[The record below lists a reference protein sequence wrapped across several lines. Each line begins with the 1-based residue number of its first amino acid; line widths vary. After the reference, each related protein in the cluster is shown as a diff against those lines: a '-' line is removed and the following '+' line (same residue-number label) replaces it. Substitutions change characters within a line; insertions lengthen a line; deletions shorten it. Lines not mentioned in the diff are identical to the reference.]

1 MVYHRDLH
9 SLMVH
14 LRKLGVSIN
23 GRYEEFEITG
33 VNAVKI
39 DRNDQYGESF
49 CPVIQKPVQAV
60 RESEGEKSEMET
72 DVGCSRSLSDFINT
86 DTIHVNEPCGE
97 QKTEM
102 PSHPIYDNTG
112 DVEFVSE
119 TASVSLPFSPLT
131 LQQQKYLLKAEHCK
145 CHKRRQ

>member
-1 MVYHRDLH
+1 MIDPHSRCSDGRSSADGKSVVVYHRDLH

-60 RESEGEKSEMET
+60 KESEGEKSEM
-72 DVGCSRSLSDFINT
+72 
-86 DTIHVNEPCGE
+86 
-97 QKTEM
+97 M
-102 PSHPIYDNTG
+102 PAAVD
-112 DVEFVSE
+112 
-119 TASVSLPFSPLT
+119 L
-131 LQQQKYLLKAEHCK
+131 
-145 CHKRRQ
+145 